1 MTQDEAS
8 TYESR
13 QLLHLV
19 FGGEL
24 KDLESHEFRDPAK
37 IDLVGV
43 FPDNDSAQTRHI
55 VVHPHRFLEP
65 KGLKRK
71 PA

>member
-1 MTQDEAS
+1 VTRVRFAPARVPWGIDDMTQDESS
-8 TYESR
+8 TDEY
-13 QLLHLV
+13 
-19 FGGEL
+19 
-24 KDLESHEFRDPAK
+24 RDPAR

-55 VVHPHRFLEP
+55 IVHPHRFLEP